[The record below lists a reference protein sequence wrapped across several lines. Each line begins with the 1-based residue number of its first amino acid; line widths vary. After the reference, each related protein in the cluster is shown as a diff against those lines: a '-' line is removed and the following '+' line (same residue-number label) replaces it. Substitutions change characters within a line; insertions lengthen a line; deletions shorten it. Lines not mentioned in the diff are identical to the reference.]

1 MVVSKKMEANIV
13 LCEEIWKM
21 EGGRWKMD
29 YKIGRSAAKP
39 VQSAV
44 DSACQGMTEPKFVW
58 FTTTVDA
65 FRETTEKMRQRFPR
79 SIVMGTTSIA
89 AFSHEGIFHDTL
101 EVLAIQSGVQ
111 CVANV
116 VEETNHCP
124 LKYVG
129 RVQEAVRSLGSRGN
143 GDVICLTATNGLIA
157 CEESVLAVLNSVLRK
172 ENIPVFGG
180 TAGDRG
186 LAEKTYVS
194 LNGTVYDAACV
205 FVLMRNQGG
214 RIHLYR
220 ENIYK
225 PICEPLTA
233 THVDAFSRKVMAY
246 DGRPAAEM
254 EARMHGMG
262 TSGMN
267 RNFLDSNPV
276 GRIIGK
282 DMYIIANDD
291 LDTDQRTMKYH
302 ARIYENDQIVMLQ
315 PDDYRQVNRQT
326 IAMIRQD
333 VPHPSLSIMV
343 NCLARTLLF
352 EGEGYADE
360 FFRSMGTALGSYI
373 GWGGYGE
380 QIYEQH
386 FNQTMIAAVFE

>member
-1 MVVSKKMEANIV
+1 
-13 LCEEIWKM
+13 
-21 EGGRWKMD
+21 MD
-29 YKIGRSAAKP
+29 YKIGRSQATP
-39 VQSAV
+39 VDNAISQ
-44 DSACQGMTEPKFVW
+44 ACQTMTQAKFVW
-58 FTTTVDA
+58 FTTTVAA
-65 FRETTEKMRQRFPR
+65 FAETSQKMQARFPH

-89 AFSHEGIFHDTL
+89 AFSNAGIFHDTL
-101 EVLAIQSGVQ
+101 EVLAIESGIE
-111 CVANV
+111 CVGNV
-116 VEETNHCP
+116 LEEADCCP
-124 LKYVG
+124 LKYVE
-129 RVQEAVRSLGSRGN
+129 RVQEAVRKLGTHRA
-143 GDVICLTATNGLIA
+143 DDTICLTATNGLIS

-172 ENIPVFGG
+172 EHIPVFGG

-186 LAEKTYVS
+186 LAEKTLVS
-194 LNGTVYDAACV
+194 LNGKVYEKASV
-205 FVLMRNQGG
+205 FVLLRNLGG

-233 THVDAFSRKVMAY
+233 TKVDAFTRKVMAY
-246 DGRPAAEM
+246 DGRPASEM
-254 EARMHGMG
+254 EAKMHGLT
-262 TSGMN
+262 TSQMD

-291 LDTDQRTMKYH
+291 MDTDRQTMKYH

-315 PDDYRQVNRQT
+315 PDDYRQVNRETMQR
-326 IAMIRQD
+326 IKQD
-333 VPHPSLSIMV
+333 VPRPSLSIMV

-352 EGEGYADE
+352 ESEGYADE
-360 FFRSMGTALGSYI
+360 FFRSMGTVLGDYI

-386 FNQTMIAAVFE
+386 LPLFLSKGCVLWESLISAGKKSLFITKEPQKNRL

>member
-1 MVVSKKMEANIV
+1 MSMI
-13 LCEEIWKM
+13 
-21 EGGRWKMD
+21 D
-29 YKIGRSAAKP
+29 FKIGRSAAQP
-39 VQSAV
+39 IDSAIEK
-44 DSACQGMTEPKFVW
+44 ACQGMTEPKFVW
-58 FTTTVDA
+58 FTTTVEA
-65 FRETTEKMRQRFPR
+65 FKETSEKMQQRFPH

-89 AFSHEGIFHDTL
+89 AFSHEGIFHDSL
-101 EVLAIQSGVQ
+101 EVLAIKSGIN

-116 VEETNHCP
+116 LEEANHCP
-124 LKYVG
+124 LKYVR
-129 RVQEAVRSLGSRGN
+129 RVQDAVRSLGSHGN
-143 GDVICLTATNGLIA
+143 GDTICLTATNGLIA
-157 CEESVLAVLNSVLRK
+157 CEESVLSVLNSVLRQ

-180 TAGDRG
+180 TAGDKG

-194 LNGTVYDAACV
+194 LDGKVYDTACV
-205 FVLMRNQGG
+205 FVLLRNLGG

-233 THVDAFSRKVMAY
+233 TKVDAFSRKVMAY
-246 DGRPAAEM
+246 DGRPASEM
-254 EARMHGMG
+254 EAKMHALTVTQMD
-262 TSGMN
+262 
-267 RNFLDSNPV
+267 RAFLDSNPV

-291 LDTDQRTMKYH
+291 IDSDRQTMKYH

-315 PDDYRQVNRQT
+315 PDDYRQVNKETMAR
-326 IAMIRQD
+326 IRRD
-333 VPHPSLSIMV
+333 VPRPAFSIMV

-352 EGEGYADE
+352 KSEGYADE
-360 FFRSMGTALGSYI
+360 FFRSMGTALGEYI

>member
-1 MVVSKKMEANIV
+1 
-13 LCEEIWKM
+13 
-21 EGGRWKMD
+21 MD
-29 YKIGRSAAKP
+29 YKIGRSQATP
-39 VQSAV
+39 VDNAISQ
-44 DSACQGMTEPKFVW
+44 ACQTMTQAKFVW
-58 FTTTVDA
+58 FTTTVAA
-65 FRETTEKMRQRFPR
+65 FAETSQKMQARFPH

-89 AFSHEGIFHDTL
+89 AFSNAGIFHDTL
-101 EVLAIQSGVQ
+101 EVLAIESGIE
-111 CVANV
+111 CVGNV
-116 VEETNHCP
+116 LEEADCCP
-124 LKYVG
+124 LKYVE
-129 RVQEAVRSLGSRGN
+129 RVQEAVRKLGTHRA
-143 GDVICLTATNGLIA
+143 DDTICLTATNGLIS

-172 ENIPVFGG
+172 EHIPVFGG

-186 LAEKTYVS
+186 LAEKTLVS
-194 LNGTVYDAACV
+194 LNGKVYEKASV
-205 FVLMRNQGG
+205 FVLIRNLGG

-233 THVDAFSRKVMAY
+233 TKVDAFTRKVMAY
-246 DGRPAAEM
+246 DGRPASEM
-254 EARMHGMG
+254 EAKMHGLT
-262 TSGMN
+262 TSQMD

-291 LDTDQRTMKYH
+291 MDTDRQTMKYH

-315 PDDYRQVNRQT
+315 PDDYRQVNRETMQK
-326 IAMIRQD
+326 IKQD
-333 VPHPSLSIMV
+333 VPRPTLSIMV

-352 EGEGYADE
+352 ESEGYADE
-360 FFRSMGTALGSYI
+360 FFRSMGTVLGDYI

>member
-1 MVVSKKMEANIV
+1 
-13 LCEEIWKM
+13 M
-21 EGGRWKMD
+21 EGGWWKMD
-29 YKIGRSAAKP
+29 YKIGRSPATP
-39 VQSAV
+39 VAGAI
-44 DSACQGMTEPKFVW
+44 DSACQGMTEPKFIW
-58 FTTTVDA
+58 FTTSVAA
-65 FRETTEKMRQRFPR
+65 FKETTEKMHQRFPR
-79 SIVMGTTSIA
+79 SVVMGTTSIA

-101 EVLAIQSGVQ
+101 EVLAIKSGVE

-116 VEETNHCP
+116 LEEADHCP

-129 RVQEAVRSLGSRGN
+129 RVQEAVRAFGHHGN
-143 GDVICLTATNGLIA
+143 GDTICLTATNGLIA
-157 CEESVLAVLNSVLRK
+157 CEESVLAVLNSVLRQ

-194 LNGTVYDAACV
+194 LNGQVYDTACV
-205 FVLMRNQGG
+205 FVILRNLGG
-214 RIHLYR
+214 RVHLFR

-233 THVDAFSRKVMAY
+233 TKVDAFSRKVMAY
-246 DGRPAAEM
+246 DGWAASEM
-254 EARMHGMG
+254 EAKMHGLS
-262 TSGMN
+262 TAQMN

-326 IAMIRQD
+326 IERIQRE
-333 VPHPSLSIMV
+333 VPRPSLSIMV

-360 FFRSMGTALGSYI
+360 FFRSMGAALGNYI

>member
-1 MVVSKKMEANIV
+1 MNYSIE
-13 LCEEIWKM
+13 LCVIEENA
-21 EGGRWKMD
+21 MD
-29 YKIGRSAAKP
+29 YKIGRSQAVP
-39 VQSAV
+39 VDDAISR
-44 DSACQGMTEPKFVW
+44 ACQTMTQPKFVW
-58 FTTTVDA
+58 FTTTVAA
-65 FRETTEKMRQRFPR
+65 FAETSQKMRARFPQ

-89 AFSHEGIFHDTL
+89 AFSNAGIFHDTL
-101 EVLAIQSGVQ
+101 EVLAIESGIE
-111 CVANV
+111 CVGDV
-116 VEETNHCP
+116 LEEADKCP

-129 RVQEAVRSLGSRGN
+129 RVQEAVRKLGTHRA
-143 GDVICLTATNGLIA
+143 DDTICLTATNGLIS

-172 ENIPVFGG
+172 EHIPVFGG

-186 LAEKTYVS
+186 LAEKTLVS
-194 LNGTVYDAACV
+194 LNGTVYDTASV
-205 FVLMRNQGG
+205 FVLLRHLGG

-233 THVDAFSRKVMAY
+233 TAVDAFNRKVMAY
-246 DGRPAAEM
+246 DGLAASEM
-254 EARMHGMG
+254 EAKMHGLAASQMDR
-262 TSGMN
+262 S
-267 RNFLDSNPV
+267 FLDSNPV

-291 LDTDQRTMKYH
+291 MDTDRRTMKYH

-315 PDDYRQVNRQT
+315 PDDYRQVNQQT
-326 IAMIRQD
+326 IQRIRQD
-333 VPHPSLSIMV
+333 VPHPTLSIMV

-352 EGEGYADE
+352 ESEGYADE
-360 FFRSMGTALGSYI
+360 FFRSMGTALGDYV

>member
-1 MVVSKKMEANIV
+1 
-13 LCEEIWKM
+13 
-21 EGGRWKMD
+21 MD
-29 YKIGRSAAKP
+29 HKIGRSAAKP
-39 VQSAV
+39 VNAAI
-44 DSACQGMTEPKFVW
+44 DTACQGMTEPKFVW
-58 FTTTVDA
+58 FTTAVDA
-65 FRETTEKMRQRFPR
+65 FKETTEKLHQRFPR

-101 EVLAIQSGVQ
+101 EVLAVQSGVE
-111 CVANV
+111 CVADV
-116 VEETNHCP
+116 LEEADHCP

-129 RVQEAVRSLGSRGN
+129 RVQDAVRSFGHHGS
-143 GDVICLTATNGLIA
+143 GDTICLTATNGLIA

-172 ENIPVFGG
+172 ERIPVFGG

-194 LNGTVYDAACV
+194 LNGKVYDKACI
-205 FVLMRNQGG
+205 FVILRNLGG

-225 PICEPLTA
+225 PICDPLTA
-233 THVDAFSRKVMAY
+233 TQVDAFSRKVMGY
-246 DGRPAAEM
+246 DGSAAAEM
-254 EARMHGMG
+254 EARMHGI
-262 TSGMN
+262 SVSQMN

-291 LDTDQRTMKYH
+291 IDSDHRSMKYH

-326 IAMIRQD
+326 MERIHHD
-333 VPHPSLSIMV
+333 VPHPSMSIMV

-352 EGEGYADE
+352 ESEGYADE
-360 FFRSMGTALGSYI
+360 FFQSMGRVLGSYV

>member
-1 MVVSKKMEANIV
+1 ME
-13 LCEEIWKM
+13 
-21 EGGRWKMD
+21 
-29 YKIGRSAAKP
+29 YKIGRSQAVP
-39 VQSAV
+39 VDDAIER
-44 DSACQGMTEPKFVW
+44 ACQGMTQAKFVW

-65 FRETTEKMRQRFPR
+65 FAETTRKMQARFPQ

-89 AFSHEGIFHDTL
+89 AFSNAGIFHDTL
-101 EVLAIQSGVQ
+101 EVLAIASGIE
-111 CVANV
+111 CVGNV
-116 VEETNHCP
+116 LEEADRCP

-129 RVQEAVRSLGSRGN
+129 RVQEAVRRLGTHRA
-143 GDVICLTATNGLIA
+143 DDTICLTATNGLIS

-186 LAEKTYVS
+186 LAEKTLVS
-194 LNGTVYDAACV
+194 LNGKVYDKASV
-205 FVLMRNQGG
+205 FVLLRNLGG
-214 RIHLYR
+214 SIHLYR

-233 THVDAFSRKVMAY
+233 TAVDAFSRKVMAY
-246 DGRPAAEM
+246 DGRPASEM
-254 EARMHGMG
+254 EAKMHGLAASQMDR
-262 TSGMN
+262 S
-267 RNFLDSNPV
+267 FLDSNPV

-291 LDTDQRTMKYH
+291 MDTDRRTMKYH

-315 PDDYRQVNRQT
+315 PDDYRQVNRETMQK
-326 IAMIRQD
+326 IQRE
-333 VPHPSLSIMV
+333 VPQPSLSIMV

-352 EGEGYADE
+352 ESEGYADE
-360 FFRSMGTALGSYI
+360 FFRSMGTVLGDYI